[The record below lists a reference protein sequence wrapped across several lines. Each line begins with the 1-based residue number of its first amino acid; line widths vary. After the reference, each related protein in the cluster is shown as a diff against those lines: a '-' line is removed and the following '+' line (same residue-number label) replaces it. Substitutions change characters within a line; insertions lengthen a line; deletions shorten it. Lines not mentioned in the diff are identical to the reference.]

1 MRTKRENHLL
11 LSRSGLFKYG
21 GRFKNSWFDCC
32 FGEDGFVIVIHSVG
46 MDCLNMDFEYFLWY
60 FLVVFDRKIEEKE
73 MDLGK
78 SSFLCS
84 RFSGINPLIGFEP
97 SIFELS
103 TFIRGKGKS
112 E

>member
-1 MRTKRENHLL
+1 MTRQ
-11 LSRSGLFKYG
+11 
-21 GRFKNSWFDCC
+21 
-32 FGEDGFVIVIHSVG
+32 
-46 MDCLNMDFEYFLWY
+46 
-60 FLVVFDRKIEEKE
+60 
-73 MDLGK
+73 
-78 SSFLCS
+78 